1 MADRLGDSTDQE
13 QPHQCECRS
22 RLRARTARVAMWPPS
37 CATVTKD
44 SVQDLAKAYAT
55 STMAPTPNAN
65 GSPTHGAVVIRA
77 ILGPVVGGIAEV
89 IRRVLVAGLRE
100 FS

>member
-1 MADRLGDSTDQE
+1 
-13 QPHQCECRS
+13 
-22 RLRARTARVAMWPPS
+22 MWPPS

-77 ILGPVVGGIAEV
+77 ILGPAVVDIAEV

-100 FS
+100 FLPNDCQGAIQLFPK